1 MGECRAGLFLFCHR
15 SAGTRLPVL
24 SYSHAGQ
31 GPFWGLRLAGRS
43 KVIELPTLR
52 CSPTPPPGARVDALP
67 SAGGWVLQASG
78 VALEPVPRRGLT
90 LHLSLQENIVGSL
103 VTYLRGSVSWGLS
116 PCGVGG
122 VTKGMS
128 VVIPWGIGT

>member
-1 MGECRAGLFLFCHR
+1 M
-15 SAGTRLPVL
+15 
-24 SYSHAGQ
+24 
-31 GPFWGLRLAGRS
+31 AGRS

-52 CSPTPPPGARVDALP
+52 CSPTPPPGAGVDALP

-90 LHLSLQENIVGSL
+90 LHLSLQENTVGSL
-103 VTYLRGSVSWGLS
+103 VTYLKDSMSWGLS
-116 PCGVGG
+116 PCGVGD

-128 VVIPWGIGT
+128 VVIPWGIGTWPRG